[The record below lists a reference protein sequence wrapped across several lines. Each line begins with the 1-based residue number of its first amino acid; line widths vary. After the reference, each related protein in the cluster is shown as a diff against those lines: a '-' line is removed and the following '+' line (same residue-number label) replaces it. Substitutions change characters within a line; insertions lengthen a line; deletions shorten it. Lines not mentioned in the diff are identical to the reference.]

1 MTDDGVMP
9 CDLEVDI
16 IETKHLSLGHTV
28 LGTLPSSTS
37 IMEQSPE
44 SVCTRVSMGAEGDRQ
59 RTGWV
64 PASTSETKR
73 DPLP

>member
-9 CDLEVDI
+9 YDLEVDI
-16 IETKHLSLGHTV
+16 IETKDLSLGHTV

-44 SVCTRVSMGAEGDRQ
+44 SVCTRVSIGAEGDREW
-59 RTGWV
+59 TGRV
-64 PASTSETKR
+64 TGSS
-73 DPLP
+73 